1 MVDPPLRAGYHLSE
15 DLCDRAISYLR
26 DHASIRKAAPFY
38 MHFCFG
44 ATHAPIQVHRDYV
57 DKYDGV
63 FDKGWDQ
70 AREDRLARQVELG
83 LVPENTENWFRAIR
97 EFRNGPAFPAM
108 SGGCSRVLQ
117 AAYAGFLDHSDAQIG
132 RLIGE
137 LKRLDLH
144 DNTIFVVFSDNGAS
158 MEGGL
163 TGAVDCNAAYSGE
176 AEPVSEMVKR
186 LHDVGGVSGP
196 SHYPEGW
203 AMAGNTPFR
212 RYKQFVDLGGVR
224 SPLVLSWPMGYAEL
238 GRSPPPVPAR
248 GRCGSYSHGPY
259 SASGMVRHSTE
270 PVFAR
275 HLAEPDAPAPR
286 NVQHWEM
293 LGRRAVFCDGWK
305 AVSEHE
311 KGDDYAADVWHLYDT
326 HTDFSESTDV
336 AAQNPDK
343 LTQLQDIW
351 WQEAEANSVMPLD
364 DRTLVDILTFRQPN
378 GLMGEREITFHPGA
392 GAHLAC
398 EHDHLQ

>member
-15 DLCDRAISYLR
+15 DLCDRAISYFR

-83 LVPENTENWFRAIR
+83 LVPENTKLVP
-97 EFRNGPAFPAM
+97 RNPGVPEWSSL
-108 SGGCSRVLQ
+108 SGDERSLFSRLQ

-144 DNTIFVVFSDNGAS
+144 DNTIIMVFSDNGAS
-158 MEGGL
+158 MEGGR

-176 AEPVSEMVKR
+176 AEPVSEMVRR
-186 LHDVGGVSGP
+186 LHDVGGAAGP

-224 SPLVLSWPMGYAEL
+224 SPLVLSWPMGL
-238 GRSPPPVPAR
+238 RN
-248 GRCGSYSHGPY
+248 
-259 SASGMVRHSTE
+259 SGDVRHQFLHAVDVAPTLMDLTGE
-270 PVFAR
+270 R
-275 HLAEPDAPAPR
+275 HGAAFDGASFRATLADQEAPAPR

-293 LGRRAVFCDGWK
+293 FGRRAVFCDGWK

-326 HTDFSESTDV
+326 HSDFSESTDV
-336 AAQNPDK
+336 AAQISRQAD
-343 LTQLQDIW
+343 TI
-351 WQEAEANSVMPLD
+351 AGH
-364 DRTLVDILTFRQPN
+364 LV
-378 GLMGEREITFHPGA
+378 A
-392 GAHLAC
+392 GGGSEQCHAA
-398 EHDHLQ
+398 